1 MKKIKIPSEY
11 EQWIDDSGMTFLQ
24 NLGMNTKYFVLDF
37 GCRHGT
43 YTIPAAKVVGNDGRV
58 YAVDKDISALDTL
71 MKTADELG
79 LENIKR
85 VDGSEKIH
93 LPFAPTTFDM
103 VLLFDVLHLVENRR
117 SLISQLYNVLKHRGA
132 LVLYPRH
139 HKEHMHMDLDEVI
152 KMVEE
157 KSGFHFAMKTY
168 KQLMH
173 DDKLIQ
179 DWVLIF
185 HKH

>member
-152 KMVEE
+152 KMVE